1 MITEKN
7 IFEKGM
13 LISLN
18 FGAYKGRMQLSK
30 EQMKDLPTEIVR
42 GVHDLFG
49 EEYKEMLSG
58 IGSFDTEVRNT
69 VKAMSVPFPIDGV
82 YFINTAKLDDVINFL
97 EEKKIDRENLI
108 KPCVDA
114 YDDAME
120 AFAEKYP
127 EYYAHA
133 QSKRKYL
140 TKGEFKNRFYFHYQF
155 FKISAPSKED
165 SFVTP
170 EMYKREIGKWK
181 ETINEMKSEVL
192 GIINSQ
198 LLEMTARLKSQC
210 TGGKPSQRTFNSLN
224 EFLTQID
231 NVYSDFLD
239 HNQLKATIEKVKAQV
254 LGVDADSLRNSES
267 FKKKFGKEIGKIVAE
282 IKAIPDLPLKRA
294 IEF

>member
-1 MITEKN
+1 MITDKN

-13 LISLN
+13 LINLN
-18 FGAYKGRMQLSK
+18 FGAYKGRVQLSK

-42 GVHDLFG
+42 GWQDLFG
-49 EEYKEMLSG
+49 EEFKELLLG
-58 IGSFDTEVRNT
+58 VTSFDNEVRNT
-69 VKAMSVPFPIDGV
+69 VKMMSVPFPIDGV
-82 YFINTAKLDDVINFL
+82 YFVNTTKLDEVVNFL
-97 EEKKIDRENLI
+97 EQKKIDRLEVI

-114 YDDAME
+114 YDDAVVK
-120 AFAEKYP
+120 FAEKYP

-133 QSKRKYL
+133 QAKGKYL
-140 TKGEFKNRFYFHYQF
+140 TKGEFANKFYLRYQF
-155 FKISAPSKED
+155 IKISAPSKED

-210 TGGKPSQRTFNSLN
+210 TEGKPSQRTLNSLN
-224 EFLTQID
+224 EFLNQID
-231 NVYSDFLD
+231 TVYSDFLD
-239 HNQLKATIEKVKAQV
+239 HNQMKEMITKVKAQV
-254 LGVDADSLRNSES
+254 MGVDADSLRNSEK
-267 FKKKFGKEIGKIVAE
+267 FKKKFGKEIGKIFAE